1 MYTTLISADELA
13 RALQDPQHRDI
24 VVLDCGFELTDPQAG
39 RRHYDAGHLP
49 GAFHVH
55 LEDTLSGPKTG
66 RNGRHPLPDRAALAR
81 ALAALGVNADT
92 QVVAY
97 DNAGGMYAA
106 RLWWLLRWI
115 GHEAVAVL
123 DGGEGAW
130 KAAGQPFTTD
140 ASAPRPAGALAVGEG
155 RQATLDYPQLR
166 QALAADARRVL
177 DARAPDRYR
186 GENETLDAV
195 GGHIPGARNR
205 FFRDNLGAD
214 GRFLPPA
221 ELRQA
226 FLAQLGGLAPDAVVC
241 QCGSGVTA
249 CHNLL
254 AMEIAG
260 LSGAALYPGSWSE
273 WSAQPDAPVATG
285 ANP

>member
-1 MYTTLISADELA
+1 MHTTLISPDELA
-13 RALQDPQHRDI
+13 RALAAPAQNTLL
-24 VVLDCGFELTDPQAG
+24 VLDCGFELTDPQAG
-39 RRHYDAGHLP
+39 RRHYDAGHIP
-49 GAFHVH
+49 DAVYVH

-66 RNGRHPLPDRAALAR
+66 ANGRHPLPDRGGFAR
-81 ALAALGVNADT
+81 AMAALGVGSQT
-92 QVVAY
+92 QVIAY

-106 RLWWLLRWI
+106 RLWWLLRAI
-115 GHEAVAVL
+115 GHDAVAVL
-123 DGGEGAW
+123 DGGVSAW
-130 KAAGQPFTTD
+130 RAAGHPLTTD
-140 ASAPRPAGALAVGEG
+140 APAVRQPGSLAVRDG
-155 RQATLDYPQLR
+155 RRPTLDYPQLR
-166 QALAADARRVL
+166 QALASNARLVL

-205 FFRDNLGAD
+205 YFRDNLDAA

-226 FLAQLGGLAPDAVVC
+226 FQAHLGDRAAGQVVC

-260 LSGAALYPGSWSE
+260 LPGAALYPGSWSE
-273 WSAQPDAPVATG
+273 WSAQPGAPVATG
-285 ANP
+285 ADA

>member
-1 MYTTLISADELA
+1 MHTTLISADDLA
-13 RALQDPQHRDI
+13 RALAGPGQDGI
-24 VVLDCGFELTDPQAG
+24 IVLDCGFELTDSLAG
-39 RRHYDAGHLP
+39 RRHYDDGHIP
-49 GAFHVH
+49 GAVYVH

-66 RNGRHPLPDRAALAR
+66 VNGRHPLPDRAAFA
-81 ALAALGVNADT
+81 AAMAALGVSSQT

-97 DNAGGMYAA
+97 DNAGGMFAA

-115 GHEAVAVL
+115 GHDAVAVL
-123 DGGEGAW
+123 DGAEGAW
-130 KAAGQPFTTD
+130 KAAGYPLTAD
-140 ASAPRPAGALAVGEG
+140 VPARRAAGARTIRESRLRTISYA
-155 RQATLDYPQLR
+155 QLR
-166 QALAADARRVL
+166 DTLGSERHVVL

-214 GRFLPPA
+214 GRFLPA
-221 ELRQA
+221 DELRQA
-226 FLAQLGGLAPDAVVC
+226 FAARMNGHGPETVIS

-254 AMEIAG
+254 AMEVAG
-260 LSGAALYPGSWSE
+260 LTGAILYPGSWSE
-273 WSAQPDAPVATG
+273 WSAQAGAPVATG
-285 ANP
+285 PDA